1 MRIKV
6 LFAAKIYF
14 KKIQKKKHVFFLWN
28 IYFNTFSVIW
38 ERIVLTFCFSVPT
51 KNKIPSIDKICAL
64 LFGLFFCWV
73 DFNHYNCFGRR
84 LFKIFSH
91 VYLIPKYFLTQK
103 IVINFE
109 SEFGFS
115 GVVKI
120 LTVSD
125 AEKNVCSRSAIF
137 EGGSFRYG

>member
-1 MRIKV
+1 MHCC
-6 LFAAKIYF
+6 L
-14 KKIQKKKHVFFLWN
+14 
-28 IYFNTFSVIW
+28 
-38 ERIVLTFCFSVPT
+38 
-51 KNKIPSIDKICAL
+51 
-64 LFGLFFCWV
+64 GFFCVWV

-91 VYLIPKYFLTQK
+91 VYLILKYFLTQK
-103 IVINFE
+103 IGINFE

-125 AEKNVCSRSAIF
+125 AEKNVRSRSAIF
-137 EGGSFRYG
+137 EGGSFRSGYSKYEKKKPKRRARVLAKKHYI